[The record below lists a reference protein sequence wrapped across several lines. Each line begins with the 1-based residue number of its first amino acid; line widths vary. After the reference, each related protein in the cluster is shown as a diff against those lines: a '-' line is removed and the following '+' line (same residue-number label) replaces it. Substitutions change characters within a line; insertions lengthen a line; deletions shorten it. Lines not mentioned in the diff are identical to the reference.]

1 MQEFIAERNNGTTT
15 TTAVDQALMKTFKD
29 ASAIDLAIQAG
40 IVNEGE
46 IISTIEDDRPHS
58 LPIDQLREMQEEIR
72 ELQEDLGHIDDAL
85 PSDVS
90 SENLIASIN
99 SVLGVVDSLD
109 VPMSG
114 GAGKYIKAIEETN
127 GKISATE
134 EAFDTTVTQNSTKGV
149 SSGAVYTA
157 IADVSSGSASSLAAA
172 IQALDVAEA
181 GGTNKYIKAISETD
195 GKISA
200 TEGTVDTTVTA
211 SSDNLITSGAV
222 NSALAASETALQG
235 NINIVSSKISSTASA
250 SDKVPAMSEVT
261 SAISAAIGTEVTNRD
276 TAISTAVGNEA
287 TARDTAITNA
297 INALDVSDTAE
308 ANKYVSAVS
317 ETNGKISVTRASLPA
332 IATFTLSG
340 TDLIITY

>member
-46 IISTIEDDRPHS
+46 IVSTIEDDRPHT
-58 LPIDQLREMQEEIR
+58 LPIDQLRA
-72 ELQEDLGHIDDAL
+72 LQEDVRQLQEEQGSGVSDKISTTATSSDRCPAASEVTSEISSAISAEATARDTAICNAISAEVTNRNDAI
-85 PSDVS
+85 SAAITTEVD
-90 SENLIASIN
+90 NRNTAITNAIN
-99 SVLGVVDSLD
+99 GLD
-109 VPMSG
+109 VAAAG
-114 GAGKYIKAIEETN
+114 GAGKYI
-127 GKISATE
+127 
-134 EAFDTTVTQNSTKGV
+134 Q
-149 SSGAVYTA
+149 
-157 IADVSSGSASSLAAA
+157 
-172 IQALDVAEA
+172 
-181 GGTNKYIKAISETD
+181 AISETD

-222 NSALAASETALQG
+222 NSALSASETALQG
-235 NINIVSSKISSTASA
+235 NINTVNAKISSIASS

-261 SAISAAIGTEVTNRD
+261 SAISA
-276 TAISTAVGNEA
+276 EA
-287 TARDTAITNA
+287 TARGTAITNA

-308 ANKYVSAVS
+308 ANKYVSSVS

>member
-1 MQEFIAERNNGTTT
+1 
-15 TTAVDQALMKTFKD
+15 MKTFKD

-46 IISTIEDDRPHS
+46 IISTIEDDKPHL

-134 EAFDTTVTQNSTKGV
+134 ETFDTAVTQNSTKGV

-157 IADVSSGSASSLAAA
+157 IAAASSGSASSLADETTARQNADTALNGKIDDTNDKISTTATSSDRCPAA
-172 IQALDVAEA
+172 SEVTSAISTAILGEVTNRDTAISNAITTEVSNRNTAINNAISTEVTNRNTAIANAINGLDVASV
-181 GGTNKYIKAISETD
+181 GGTGKFIKAISQAD

-200 TEGTVDTTVTA
+200 TEGTL
-211 SSDNLITSGAV
+211 S
-222 NSALAASETALQG
+222 
-235 NINIVSSKISSTASA
+235 
-250 SDKVPAMSEVT
+250 M
-261 SAISAAIGTEVTNRD
+261 
-276 TAISTAVGNEA
+276 
-287 TARDTAITNA
+287 
-297 INALDVSDTAE
+297 
-308 ANKYVSAVS
+308 
-317 ETNGKISVTRASLPA
+317 
-332 IATFTLSG
+332 TLSG
-340 TDLIITY
+340 NDLYITFA